1 MTITQGYPWAI
12 SKVMGFEKP
21 TWSLSLFNSF
31 EDTVTKISS
40 KSTTDK
46 QVMCVW
52 EHKIIKEQD
61 QNEGRPDRN
70 YEPDVELW
78 KKLEW
83 QPLDPASNS
92 VFTPLIG
99 IAP

>member
-40 KSTTDK
+40 KSTTNK

-52 EHKIIKEQD
+52 EHKIIKTRATEIKRAPTR
-61 QNEGRPDRN
+61 NTGRSVAVGMISRQIAETNP
-70 YEPDVELW
+70 
-78 KKLEW
+78 EW
-83 QPLDPASNS
+83 
-92 VFTPLIG
+92 FKIG
-99 IAP
+99 YCAQL